1 MRQYLSAIAWIAAT
15 TAVVAGAQIITTKA
29 AAERRTV
36 TRLNIELVENTVR
49 IRELEA
55 ELRTRAGMPELQRW
69 NDAVF
74 QLSAPQGAQILQS
87 PVQLAS
93 FAAKPETAPAAPS
106 VQYAITRPGLP
117 GAAPLPTR
125 PPAPPSGGRV
135 VNVSF
140 PAAAPALTP
149 PPAPALADTPDTP
162 EAPVFIPAPPP
173 QVDSPA
179 PLLPQDEG
187 T

>member
-15 TAVVAGAQIITTKA
+15 TAVIAGAQIVTTKA

-36 TRLNIELVENTVR
+36 TRLNIALVENTVR

-55 ELRTRAGMPELQRW
+55 ELRTRASMPELQRW

-74 QLSAPQGAQILQS
+74 QLSAPQGAQILRS

-93 FAAKPETAPAAPS
+93 FAAKPDPQTATNAAPS
-106 VQYAITRPGLP
+106 VQYAITRPNLP
-117 GAAPLPTR
+117 GAAPLPAAPR
-125 PPAPPSGGRV
+125 PPQAAGARV

-140 PAAAPALTP
+140 PVAAVSSP
-149 PPAPALADTPDTP
+149 PLVAVPAPA
-162 EAPVFIPAPPP
+162 EAPVFIPAPPAAP
-173 QVDSPA
+173 AQAPA
-179 PLLPQDEG
+179 PPQDDG
-187 T
+187 F